1 MNVTMADTQRNRIDT
16 PVYGNLAYDLDALVR
31 ERNLEEAGKLQEEQ
45 QQRQPRVR
53 TQPAVRPRQRVSP
66 LVLGSVVLLAAMV
79 VGLLLGYVQLT
90 KISTSVSSMKSELSE
105 LEDEHV
111 ALLTKYE
118 QTYDLATVKETAE
131 AAGMSKPSS
140 GQIEYVDLG
149 GPDAAVVYRAD
160 GQSAAQGLLDSV
172 KQGLAAAVE
181 YFR

>member
-1 MNVTMADTQRNRIDT
+1 MADTQRNRIDT

-45 QQRQPRVR
+45 QQRQSRVR